1 MKQVQSMTEN
11 VWQDDRDILVCQGC
25 EAAFSVARRKVQLL
39 QYRHITVINDMCSD
53 FKNGF
58 FFSITVEIVAL
69 YIVLRVQTIQ
79 CS

>member
-53 FKNGF
+53 F
-58 FFSITVEIVAL
+58 
-69 YIVLRVQTIQ
+69 
-79 CS
+79 